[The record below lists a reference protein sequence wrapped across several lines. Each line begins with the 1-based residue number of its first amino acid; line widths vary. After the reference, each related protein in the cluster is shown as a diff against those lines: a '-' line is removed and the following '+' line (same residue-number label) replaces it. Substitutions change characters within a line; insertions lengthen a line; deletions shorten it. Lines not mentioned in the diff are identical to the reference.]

1 MYLQGLFNYFNFH
14 VDKLLVVISVL
25 FSNFF
30 LPRPPHYGVVLAH

>member
-14 VDKLLVVISVL
+14 VDKSLVVISVL

-30 LPRPPHYGVVLAH
+30 LPRPPHYGVVLVH